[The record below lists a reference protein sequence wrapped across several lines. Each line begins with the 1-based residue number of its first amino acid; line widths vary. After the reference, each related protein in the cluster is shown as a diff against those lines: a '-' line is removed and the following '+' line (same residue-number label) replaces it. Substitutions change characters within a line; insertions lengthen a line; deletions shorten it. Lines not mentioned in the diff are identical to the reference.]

1 MKAKRGRKLTPD
13 LRDNLSGFF
22 FGEVTAMS
30 SRLTP
35 VPTTLPRPRVTPTND
50 VAVRK
55 SSSEPSKAAPKAKQS
70 AMTTIYQDDFCQ
82 IVTDDKKMTKAQG
95 QQLAKKIED
104 AYEYDTKTEAWKN
117 TGALKQDVLEVD
129 ALTKQGYDKL
139 LGGDSTGVAGVTMGP
154 NLMAVPENLAQSTNP
169 DDDDTIAHELNHVQ
183 DFREAGDGIDKIP
196 VYEQEGKAYTM
207 GDSYP
212 IALGTANKDPV
223 LGEVGNFL
231 TTVTGAQA
239 REIMNNYR
247 DGSAESDPSRNG
259 FRDETTGA
267 LYVQFLKTQF
277 QGGNPDAVQKL
288 AQVTSDVGTGMS
300 YDAAFQKS
308 FGASSKS
315 SEDAFVKFVTDTEKD
330 PAARLKGTI
339 WEPYVNA
346 K

>member
-1 MKAKRGRKLTPD
+1 
-13 LRDNLSGFF
+13 
-22 FGEVTAMS
+22 MS

-35 VPTTLPRPRVTPTND
+35 VPASPVRPRITPTQDVATRKASNVVTP
-50 VAVRK
+50 
-55 SSSEPSKAAPKAKQS
+55 AAPKARQS
-70 AMTTIYQDDFCQ
+70 QMTTIYQDDFCQ
-82 IVTDDKKMTKAQG
+82 IVTDDPKMSKTQG
-95 QQLAKKIED
+95 QSLAKKIED
-104 AYEYDTKTEAWKN
+104 AYDYDTKTEAWKN
-117 TGALKQDVLEVD
+117 TGALKQDLLQVD
-129 ALTKQGYDKL
+129 ALTKSGYDQL
-139 LGGDSTGVAGVTMGP
+139 LNGDSTGVAGVTMGP

-183 DFREAGDGIDKIP
+183 DFREAGDGIDNIP

-212 IALGTANKDPV
+212 IHLGTDGKDPV
-223 LGEVGNFL
+223 LADVGNFL
-231 TTVTGAQA
+231 TTVTGDQA
-239 REIMNNYR
+239 REIMDNYR

-277 QGGNPDAVQKL
+277 QGGSPDAVQKL

-315 SEDAFVKFVTDTEKD
+315 SEDAFVKFVTDTEND
-330 PAARLKGTI
+330 PAARMKGTL
-339 WEPYVNA
+339 WEPYL

>member
-1 MKAKRGRKLTPD
+1 
-13 LRDNLSGFF
+13 
-22 FGEVTAMS
+22 MS

-35 VPTTLPRPRVTPTND
+35 VPASPPRPRVTPAQD

-55 SSSEPSKAAPKAKQS
+55 ASNAVSTVAPKAKQS
-70 AMTTIYQDDFCQ
+70 RMTTIYQDDFCQ
-82 IVTDDKKMTKAQG
+82 IVTDDPKMSKTQG
-95 QQLAKKIED
+95 QSLAKKIED
-104 AYEYDTKTEAWKN
+104 AYDYDTKTEAWKN
-117 TGALKQDVLEVD
+117 TGALKQDVLQVD
-129 ALTKQGYDKL
+129 ALTKSGYDKL

-212 IALGTANKDPV
+212 IHLGTDYKDPV
-223 LGEVGNFL
+223 LGDVGYFL
-231 TTVTGAQA
+231 TSVTGSQA
-239 REIMNNYR
+239 REIMDNYR

-259 FRDETTGA
+259 YRDETTGA

-277 QGGNPDAVQKL
+277 QGGSPDAVQKL

-315 SEDAFVKFVTDTEKD
+315 SEDAFVKFVTDTEND
-330 PAARLKGTI
+330 PAARMKGTL
-339 WEPYVNA
+339 WEPYL